1 MKHYIIVKFNEG
13 YNYKKEIDNIKKLF
27 DESLKLEGVSK
38 VDIYKSNSERNNRH
52 DLMIKM

>member
-13 YNYKKEIDNIKKLF
+13 YDYKKEIDNIKKLF

-38 VDIYKSNSERNNRH
+38 VDIYINRTQKEII
-52 DLMIKM
+52 DMT